1 MFYRFQKIRG
11 LRIQPFLITRIVTRD
26 VSLGEMSVTHEKHRP
41 YYLHSCCFLKN
52 TLCEVSQN
60 NYTCG
65 KNKIKFLLCPQLVP
79 RGTRTIRHF
88 NKGHVCM
95 HVCSSIKLIER
106 STKYSLPR
114 LQDCLHV
121 CMYAFINHWYFRLS
135 LRFLFF
141 VHYWQ

>member
-1 MFYRFQKIRG
+1 MRG
-11 LRIQPFLITRIVTRD
+11 LQTQPFLLARIVSGD
-26 VSLGEMSVTHEKHRP
+26 VSLGEMSVTLEKQP
-41 YYLHSCCFLKN
+41 YYLHSCC

-65 KNKIKFLLCPQLVP
+65 KNKIKLLLCPQLVP

-88 NKGHVCM
+88 NKGHVCVM
-95 HVCSSIKLIER
+95 HVCSSMKWIER

-114 LQDCLHV
+114 IQVCLYV
-121 CMYAFINHWYFRLS
+121 CMFAFINHWYFQLS

-141 VHYWQ
+141 VHYW